1 MKIQYCSDLHLEF
14 PSNQRWLEQN
24 PLIPKG
30 DILLIGG
37 DTHHLGNYFKDLAFF
52 DIISEQFEMVFLI
65 PGNHEFYGGYDASLG
80 LEMDYELKIRNNVFL
95 VNNTTRIIEDVEF
108 IFTTLWSKVEKQVA
122 AVLSTMND
130 FNQIRFQKRRLNLNN
145 YNELF
150 ERSWGFLSQQISNES
165 GYKKVVMTHHLPSR
179 HCNIERFKNS
189 PNNEGFCTDLTKE
202 IVASQ
207 VSHWIYGHSHG
218 NKPTFKLKNT
228 ILRTNQLG
236 YVDYSETAAFRRD
249 MIFEI

>member
-14 PSNQRWLEQN
+14 PSNRQWLEQN

-37 DTHHLGNYFKDLAFF
+37 DTHHLGTHFKDLPFF

-80 LEMDYELKIRNNVFL
+80 LEMDYELKIRDNIFL
-95 VNNTTRIIEDVEF
+95 VNNTTRIIHDVEF
-108 IFTTLWSKVEKQVA
+108 IFTTLWSKIEKQA
-122 AVLSTMND
+122 ASVLSTMND
-130 FNQIRFQKRRLNLNN
+130 FRLIQFQKRRLNLNT

-150 ERSWGFLSQQISNES
+150 DRSWEFLKEQISNDS
-165 GYKKVVMTHHLPSR
+165 GYKKVVVTHHLPSR
-179 HCNIERFKNS
+179 HCNIERFKDS
-189 PNNEGFCTDLTKE
+189 PNNEGFCTDLSKE
-202 IVASQ
+202 IIKSQ
-207 VSHWIYGHSHG
+207 VSQWIYGHSHG
-218 NKPTFKLKNT
+218 NKPTFKLRNT

-249 MIFEI
+249 MFFEI